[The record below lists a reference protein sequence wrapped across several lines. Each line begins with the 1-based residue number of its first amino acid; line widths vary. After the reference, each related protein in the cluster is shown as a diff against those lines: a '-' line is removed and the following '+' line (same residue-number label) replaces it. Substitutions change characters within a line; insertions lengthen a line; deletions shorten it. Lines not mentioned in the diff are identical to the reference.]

1 MNNPIKPELL
11 DVFKNIEISMQT
23 KFTGKISFEV
33 NLNQGGIGNI
43 SMKTEQNLRKSTTY
57 ER

>member
-11 DVFKNIEISMQT
+11 DVFKNIELSMDT

-43 SMKTEQNLRKSTTY
+43 SMKTEQNLRKTAKN
-57 ER
+57 